1 MIIKF
6 NKVSI
11 ICFLIFISSIVN
23 AQNRITGKITD
34 GKTGEVIAGATIY
47 IPELKTGDIAD
58 KNGAY
63 EIDHLPRI
71 KVIVQ
76 VSFLGYKSIVQ
87 SIDLATTKSMNFVM
101 EQAITGISRYQMR
114 FCKCLFST

>member
-1 MIIKF
+1 MKLLFTTLLMILTCY
-6 NKVSI
+6 I
-11 ICFLIFISSIVN
+11 IN
-23 AQNRITGKITD
+23 GQNILTGKITD
-34 GKTGEVIAGATIY
+34 KVTGETLPGSTIY

-58 KNGAY
+58 KNGTY
-63 EIDHLPRI
+63 EIDNLPRT

-76 VSFLGYKSIVQ
+76 VSFLGYKSVVQ
-87 SIDLATTKSMNFVM
+87 SIDMATTTSMNFVM